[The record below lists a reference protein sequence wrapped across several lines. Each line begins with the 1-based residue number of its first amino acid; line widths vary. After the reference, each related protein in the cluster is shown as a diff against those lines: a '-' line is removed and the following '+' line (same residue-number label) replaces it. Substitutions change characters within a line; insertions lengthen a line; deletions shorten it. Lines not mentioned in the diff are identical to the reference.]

1 MIALII
7 EDDDVKMDRLRGFLA
22 DEVPAARVEVAR
34 SYKSGLLSLV
44 ALQPALVLL
53 DMTLPSFDIQPGSD
67 GGRPLSLGGK
77 DLLRQMK
84 RRAMRCSA
92 IVVTGFDTF
101 GSAATPVTLD
111 QLDEDLSREFGDFYL
126 GSVYFNAA
134 TEDWRDRLRALIC
147 DLPQP
152 EADV

>member
-7 EDDDVKMDRLRGFLA
+7 EDDEVKLERLRGFLTHEA
-22 DEVPAARVEVAR
+22 PAVRIEAAR
-34 SYKSGLLSLV
+34 SYKSGLLALV
-44 ALQPALVLL
+44 RLQPELVLL
-53 DMTLPSFDIQPGSD
+53 DMTLPSFDIQPGGD

-84 RRAMRCSA
+84 RRDMRCCA

-101 GSAATPVTLD
+101 GSGTTPVTLD
-111 QLDEDLSREFGDFYL
+111 QLDGELAREFSDVYL

-134 TEDWRDRLRALIC
+134 TEDWRDRLRELIRNI
-147 DLPQP
+147 PQP
-152 EADV
+152 EAGA

>member
-22 DEVPAARVEVAR
+22 HEAPAVQIEVAR
-34 SYKSGLLSLV
+34 SYKSGLLALV

-84 RRAMRCSA
+84 RRDIRCSA

-101 GSAATPVTLD
+101 GSNPTPVTLE
-111 QLDEDLSREFGDFYL
+111 QLDGQLANEFGDVYL

-134 TEDWRDRLRALIC
+134 TEDWRDRLRALLRNLTQLET
-147 DLPQP
+147 D
-152 EADV
+152 A